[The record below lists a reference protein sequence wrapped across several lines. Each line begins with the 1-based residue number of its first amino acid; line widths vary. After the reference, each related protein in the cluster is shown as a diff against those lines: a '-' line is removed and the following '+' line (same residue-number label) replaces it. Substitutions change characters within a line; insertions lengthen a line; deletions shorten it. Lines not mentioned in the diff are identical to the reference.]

1 MRVDFV
7 YKELFSTF
15 QLPLHSVKVCISTNV
30 NHLQLNATNLN
41 RPPLTLLSRLSAWQA
56 IKMFIQSLR
65 QGIEGLHI
73 VALQLILSCYGDI
86 VYT

>member
-41 RPPLTLLSRLSAWQA
+41 RPPLTLLSRLGAWQA

-65 QGIEGLHI
+65 QSIEGLHI

>member
-7 YKELFSTF
+7 YKELFFNFSITSS
-15 QLPLHSVKVCISTNV
+15 LGKGLHFNQRQSF
-30 NHLQLNATNLN
+30 ATQYNQSQS
-41 RPPLTLLSRLSAWQA
+41 PPLTLLCRLVAWQA